1 MQFDVAALP
10 AEDLE
15 PLTKALSLAP
25 PEKRGEV
32 YMRIQNA
39 GREFLAKAT
48 AGNPPSVEA
57 QTDPIKRA
65 VFGALTKQLP
75 APPPQLDPLKREA
88 LGSLEK
94 AVMAG
99 IRGAARGVGDALGVT
114 GRAGGM
120 RQMRGAYRSSM
131 AGAKDL
137 AEGEARFAR
146 KGGASDGPRWMDGP
160 GMRAPSAKRSDGP
173 RWMDD
178 PSSGPMM
185 RVKESAK
192 RYGRSNI
199 PNTQAGTLAYKD
211 SMAVSRRAARGS
223 AAKAGQNFRM
233 RGNRTADKAGAAG
246 IIGASAAAGAA
257 GYAATRPRQK
267 QDQ

>member
-15 PLTKALSLAP
+15 PLAKALSLAP

-48 AGNPPSVEA
+48 AGKPPSAATE
-57 QTDPIKRA
+57 TDPIKRA

-75 APPPQLDPLKREA
+75 APAPQLDPLKREA

-114 GRAGGM
+114 GRAGAM
-120 RQMRGAYRSSM
+120 RQMRAGYKQFSNDFKRAESKYSSTSKWLGRNTGITPEGIDRISRSAGR
-131 AGAKDL
+131 AGAKVAL
-137 AEGEARFAR
+137 QRVNR
-146 KGGASDGPRWMDGP
+146 RRNNLMLGAALG
-160 GMRAPSAKRSDGP
+160 
-173 RWMDD
+173 
-178 PSSGPMM
+178 
-185 RVKESAK
+185 
-192 RYGRSNI
+192 
-199 PNTQAGTLAYKD
+199 
-211 SMAVSRRAARGS
+211 
-223 AAKAGQNFRM
+223 
-233 RGNRTADKAGAAG
+233 AGAT
-246 IIGASAAAGAA
+246 
-257 GYAATRPRQK
+257 YAATRPSKQK
-267 QDQ
+267 DQ

>member
-15 PLTKALSLAP
+15 PLAKALSLAP

-48 AGNPPSVEA
+48 AGKPPSAATE
-57 QTDPIKRA
+57 TDPIKRA

-75 APPPQLDPLKREA
+75 APAPQLDPLKREA

-114 GRAGGM
+114 GRAGAM
-120 RQMRGAYRSSM
+120 RQMRGAYRSAKKETMADSTELADAAGRRASTGTVGFTRKLEAYDRGFSESM
-131 AGAKDL
+131 A
-137 AEGEARFAR
+137 
-146 KGGASDGPRWMDGP
+146 
-160 GMRAPSAKRSDGP
+160 
-173 RWMDD
+173 
-178 PSSGPMM
+178 SS
-185 RVKESAK
+185 KKA
-192 RYGRSNI
+192 
-199 PNTQAGTLAYKD
+199 A
-211 SMAVSRRAARGS
+211 RAAGRIRAN
-223 AAKAGQNFRM
+223 AAVNNFNRRVMRNANKAGL
-233 RGNRTADKAGAAG
+233 AG
-246 IIGASAAAGAA
+246 IVGASAAVGAGAT
-257 GYAATRPRQK
+257 YAATRPRKQK
-267 QDQ
+267 DQ

>member
-15 PLTKALSLAP
+15 PLAKALSLAP

-48 AGNPPSVEA
+48 AGKPPSAATE
-57 QTDPIKRA
+57 TDPIKRA

-75 APPPQLDPLKREA
+75 APAPQLDPLKREA

-114 GRAGGM
+114 GRAGAM
-120 RQMRGAYRSSM
+120 RQMRGMSRKMRAEYKKKPMNYYLSFGRS
-131 AGAKDL
+131 AKERAADQREWGGIGAKI
-137 AEGEARFAR
+137 AR
-146 KGGASDGPRWMDGP
+146 
-160 GMRAPSAKRSDGP
+160 AKFKTNR
-173 RWMDD
+173 
-178 PSSGPMM
+178 
-185 RVKESAK
+185 
-192 RYGRSNI
+192 
-199 PNTQAGTLAYKD
+199 TLTLA
-211 SMAVSRRAARGS
+211 S
-223 AAKAGQNFRM
+223 AG
-233 RGNRTADKAGAAG
+233 AGAA
-246 IIGASAAAGAA
+246 
-257 GYAATRPRQK
+257 YAATSPSKQK
-267 QDQ
+267 DQ